1 MNFKFDDKDYD
12 SDKLSD
18 NGKLYLGKLQNINA
32 KEQQL
37 SLEFQDLGILKAK
50 YTELLKA
57 ELPKDEEVKEDKAEV
72 RYMDDLKFLGIDMKL
87 NVDDFENPF

>member
-18 NGKLYLGKLQNINA
+18 SGKLYLGKLQNINT

-37 SLEFQDLGILKAK
+37 NLEAQDLGILKAK

-57 ELPKDEEVKEDKAEV
+57 ELPKDEKAKQEDKAE
-72 RYMDDLKFLGIDMKL
+72 DKKK
-87 NVDDFENPF
+87 

>member
-18 NGKLYLGKLQNINA
+18 NGKLYLGKLQNIGT

-37 SLEFQDLGILKAK
+37 SLEAQDLGILKAK

-57 ELPKDEEVKEDKAEV
+57 ELPKDEEVKEDKAEA
-72 RYMDDLKFLGIDMKL
+72 KKK
-87 NVDDFENPF
+87 

>member
-12 SDKLSD
+12 SEKLSD
-18 NGKLYLGKLQNINA
+18 NGKLYLGKLQNINTR
-32 KEQQL
+32 EQDI

-50 YTELLKA
+50 YSELLKA

-72 RYMDDLKFLGIDMKL
+72 KKD
-87 NVDDFENPF
+87 

>member
-18 NGKLYLGKLQNINA
+18 NGKLYLGKLQNITA

-37 SLEFQDLGILKAK
+37 TLEAQDLNILKAK

-57 ELPKDEEVKEDKAEV
+57 ELPKDEVKAE
-72 RYMDDLKFLGIDMKL
+72 
-87 NVDDFENPF
+87 NPKG

>member
-18 NGKLYLGKLQNINA
+18 SGKLYLGKLQNINT

-37 SLEFQDLGILKAK
+37 TLEAQDLSILKGK

-57 ELPKDEEVKEDKAEV
+57 ELPKEEEVKEVKEDK
-72 RYMDDLKFLGIDMKL
+72 
-87 NVDDFENPF
+87 N

>member
-12 SDKLSD
+12 SEKLSD

-32 KEQQL
+32 KEQHI

-50 YTELLKA
+50 YSELLKE
-57 ELPKDEEVKEDKAEV
+57 ELPKDEVKKDKAE
-72 RYMDDLKFLGIDMKL
+72 DKKD
-87 NVDDFENPF
+87 

>member
-18 NGKLYLGKLQNINA
+18 NGKLYLGKFQNIGT

-37 SLEFQDLGILKAK
+37 SLEAQDLAILKGK

-57 ELPKDEEVKEDKAEV
+57 ELPKEDKKEEDQKV
-72 RYMDDLKFLGIDMKL
+72 
-87 NVDDFENPF
+87 

>member
-18 NGKLYLGKLQNINA
+18 KGKLYLGKLQNITA

-37 SLEFQDLGILKAK
+37 SLEFQDLNILKTK
-50 YTELLKA
+50 YTELLKG
-57 ELPKDEEVKEDKAEV
+57 ELPKEDKKEEVKKD
-72 RYMDDLKFLGIDMKL
+72 
-87 NVDDFENPF
+87 

>member
-32 KEQQL
+32 KEQQI

-50 YTELLKA
+50 YSELLKE
-57 ELPKDEEVKEDKAEV
+57 ELPKDEEAKQEEKAEDKK
-72 RYMDDLKFLGIDMKL
+72 D
-87 NVDDFENPF
+87 

>member
-18 NGKLYLGKLQNINA
+18 NGKLYLGKLQNIGT

-37 SLEFQDLGILKAK
+37 SLEAQDLSILKAK

-57 ELPKDEEVKEDKAEV
+57 ELPKEDKREEVKKDN
-72 RYMDDLKFLGIDMKL
+72 G
-87 NVDDFENPF
+87 